1 MSHNWSVHTDP
12 NETIT
17 VEAFDD
23 LFITIIYGKCWRVRE
38 EKRRDFAAS
47 VWWEAENS
55 RVEHLAAITR
65 RHSRARSR
73 HLFSYSSGSAEF
85 IPLAKLE
92 TVEDERPNDERPTK
106 NKPRSKPRFFIARCC
121 VPVMQVNSRTSR
133 SVSITRTREIQ
144 TLLFEFHFQRSPAF
158 VDSNSSSPS
167 SIERS
172 KKLQDL
178 ANFSSIIERKGFLEL
193 FQSFVEFLGERLSIK
208 I

>member
-106 NKPRSKPRFFIARCC
+106 NKPRSKPRFFIALLLRARYASEFADLAIGLDHED
-121 VPVMQVNSRTSR
+121 SRDPNASVRVSFSEITSVR
-133 SVSITRTREIQ
+133 WFELFVTFIDRTIQKVAGFSEFFFDHRTKTILGIVSIVRWISWGTI
-144 TLLFEFHFQRSPAF
+144 
-158 VDSNSSSPS
+158 VD
-167 SIERS
+167 
-172 KKLQDL
+172 
-178 ANFSSIIERKGFLEL
+178 
-193 FQSFVEFLGERLSIK
+193 
-208 I
+208 